1 VAAIQPLK
9 RRCRGA
15 RLGHHSAGLDATT
28 AHPLIIEPAF
38 RRAACLPSVDTPL
51 KQRLIGAIV
60 LVALAVIFLPML
72 VKGPAPDSGVANVP
86 IAAPAAPAD
95 GQFQTRELPLVAP
108 AGGATG
114 LQGAAST
121 AAPLGQSAAT
131 PADASAEADTS
142 PAVAAGNYA
151 VSFGAYASQKDADA
165 VIAYLKR
172 SNLPGF
178 SEPATINGR
187 AAFRVRVGPYADRA
201 QAEAARLEA
210 VKVRNDVKA
219 EVVTLDARAE
229 TPVAAAPAPVPTSS
243 TSAASAAT
251 VTTETLPPEPAAA
264 SRPATKPEAPRPVPK
279 PEPRAET
286 RATTPEPAK
295 PVAVPAAPAASSV
308 GFAVQLGAFGKAE
321 DANALRDK
329 VRAAGFS
336 AFVEQVRTD
345 KGTLHRVRVG
355 PVANRAEAENLKA
368 QVASKVGVAGMVRP
382 HP

>member
-1 VAAIQPLK
+1 M
-9 RRCRGA
+9 
-15 RLGHHSAGLDATT
+15 
-28 AHPLIIEPAF
+28 
-38 RRAACLPSVDTPL
+38 DTPL

-86 IAAPAAPAD
+86 ITAPDAPAD

-114 LQGAAST
+114 LQGAASST
-121 AAPLGQSAAT
+121 APLNEAAAT
-131 PADASAEADTS
+131 PADAAAPADTS

-151 VSFGAYASQKDADA
+151 VSFGAYASQKDAEA

-187 AAFRVRVGPYADRA
+187 QAFRVRVGPYADRA

-219 EVVTLDARAE
+219 EVVTLDARAD
-229 TPVAAAPAPVPTSS
+229 TPAAAAPAPASS
-243 TSAASAAT
+243 ASAAAASSA
-251 VTTETLPPEPAAA
+251 VTTEAPPPEPGAAA
-264 SRPATKPEAPRPVPK
+264 KPAAKPEAPKPAPK
-279 PEPRAET
+279 PEPKPEAKP
-286 RATTPEPAK
+286 ATPEPAK
-295 PVAVPAAPAASSV
+295 PVAAVPAAPAASSV

-336 AFVEQVRTD
+336 AFVEQGRTD
-345 KGTLHRVRVG
+345 KGTLDRGRVG